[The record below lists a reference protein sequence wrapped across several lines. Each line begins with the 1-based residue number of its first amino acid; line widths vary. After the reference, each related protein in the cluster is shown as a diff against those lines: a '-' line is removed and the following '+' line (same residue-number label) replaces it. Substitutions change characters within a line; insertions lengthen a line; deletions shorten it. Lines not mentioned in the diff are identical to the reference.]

1 MPRKDEPMAHDD
13 STNAWPAIDEAVEP
27 GLLLGEVLSGGLGG
41 LLLQGQLHGLV
52 AAILLPP
59 ARLDAFDVYAEP

>member
-27 GLLLGEVLSGGLGG
+27 GLLLKEVLSGGLGG
-41 LLLQGQLHGLV
+41 LLLQGQLHALV
-52 AAILLPP
+52 AAILLRP
-59 ARLDAFDVYAEP
+59 ARLDAFDVNAEP

>member
-27 GLLLGEVLSGGLGG
+27 GLLLEEELSGGLGG
-41 LLLQGQLHGLV
+41 G
-52 AAILLPP
+52 AIFVRDRKL
-59 ARLDAFDVYAEP
+59 ARAS